1 MKKTCSI
8 LIGLLLCTV
17 AAQAQ
22 LLWKIS
28 GNGLTQSSYVVGTNH
43 LAPVSFTDSIVGVD
57 EALNAVE
64 QVYGELDISVIA
76 DPVKLMQ
83 MQTAMMLPEGLTID
97 SVLTPEQMTRLNAFM
112 KSTLGADMNNPI
124 VAAQLERYTPVALET
139 QFTLLMYLKNHPG
152 FNPQS
157 TLDAYFQGTAAEQ
170 GKPTGGLETMEFQI
184 GVLYESVPME
194 RQVVRLMCLVDNKDY
209 YEDATERLAA
219 AYFSQ
224 DLAALKVVIDE
235 KMNNACD
242 ATPEEDEA
250 LLYARNANWAKLLTA
265 IVQEKST
272 LVAVGA
278 AHLPGERGLLEL
290 LRKAGFEVTPV
301 TEVPAPVTE

>member
-28 GNGLTQSSYVVGTNH
+28 GNGLTKPSYVIGTNH
-43 LAPVSFTDSIVGVD
+43 LAPISFTDSIVGVD

-76 DPVKLMQ
+76 DPAKLMQ

-97 SVLTPEQMTRLNAFM
+97 SVLTPDEMTRLNAFM
-112 KSTLGADMNNPI
+112 QSTLGADMNNPI
-124 VAAQLERYTPVALET
+124 VAAQLQRYTPVALET

-209 YEDATERLAA
+209 YEDATERLVA

-224 DLAALKVVIDE
+224 DLAALEVVIDE

-250 LLYARNANWAKLLTA
+250 LIYARNANWAKLLTA

-301 TEVPAPVTE
+301 TEVPAP